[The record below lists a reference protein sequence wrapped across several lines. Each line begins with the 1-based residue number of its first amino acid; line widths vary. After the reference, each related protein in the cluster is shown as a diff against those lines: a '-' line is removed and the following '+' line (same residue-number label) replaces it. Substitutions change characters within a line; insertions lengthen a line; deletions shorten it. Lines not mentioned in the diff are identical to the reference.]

1 MAAVAAPD
9 LAVLQPH
16 PPPPLL
22 HPSRVILAGH
32 KLETSTDGTTW
43 KTVAE
48 GKGSGTAT
56 RITFA
61 PVRAKLFPD
70 HANGGD
76 ARRSALDHPASAAL
90 RAGERTAGGAPI
102 MSGPCSGLEE
112 NKFMA
117 TRREFMA
124 ASAAEAAAIAARPLY
139 AWQGANNKI
148 RMGVIGCGN
157 RAGRVF
163 NSLSRHDDC
172 VFVAGAEVND
182 ARLAGFMTPAR
193 QSFNLAMV
201 KDYRR
206 LLERQDIDAVL
217 IGTPDF
223 SHAKIMVDAI
233 AAGKHLYAEKPASNS
248 ITRINAMLDAY
259 NKSNRV
265 VQVGTQQRSWDH
277 FIEAKKLMDTGIL
290 GVVSHVVICQPNS
303 YARVKEDAQPV
314 PAGLDWD
321 MWQMNAKAI
330 GATPRRAGPAIQAE
344 PTRLPCV
351 V

>member
-1 MAAVAAPD
+1 MK
-9 LAVLQPH
+9 
-16 PPPPLL
+16 
-22 HPSRVILAGH
+22 S
-32 KLETSTDGTTW
+32 
-43 KTVAE
+43 
-48 GKGSGTAT
+48 
-56 RITFA
+56 
-61 PVRAKLFPD
+61 
-70 HANGGD
+70 
-76 ARRSALDHPASAAL
+76 
-90 RAGERTAGGAPI
+90 
-102 MSGPCSGLEE
+102 
-112 NKFMA
+112 
-117 TRREFMA
+117 RREFLEV
-124 ASAAEAAAIAARPLY
+124 SAAALTVAATRPLFG
-139 AWQGANNKI
+139 WQGANDRL

-163 NSLSRHDDC
+163 NSLARHADC

-182 ARLAGFMTPAR
+182 ARLAQFMTPAR

-206 LLERQDIDAVL
+206 LLERRDVDAVL

-233 AAGKHLYAEKPASNS
+233 AAGKDVYVEKPASNS

-259 NKSNRV
+259 SKSDRV

-277 FIEAKKLMDTGIL
+277 FIEAKKLLDTGVL

-303 YARVKEDAQPV
+303 YARPKEDSQPV

-330 GATPRRAGPAIQAE
+330 GATPLGAPDRPFK
-344 PTRLPCV
+344 PTRLGFRAWYRVRQRHGGRLGRAPRRRRKLVHEC
-351 V
+351 